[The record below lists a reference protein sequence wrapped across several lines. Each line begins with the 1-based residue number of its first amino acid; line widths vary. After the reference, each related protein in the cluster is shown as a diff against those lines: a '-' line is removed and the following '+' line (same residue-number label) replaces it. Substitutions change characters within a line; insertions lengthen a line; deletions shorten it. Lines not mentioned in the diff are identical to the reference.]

1 MVVNTREHQSWVGGA
16 VEASAAAS
24 ASAASTSSSAAASP
38 SAAASATTSAA
49 APATEA
55 PGLLGLLEALD
66 LLGGTGG
73 GGPSLYRLLGG
84 LGLDNRPNVLADF
97 LTLHDL
103 DVGCQR
109 SARTIADAPP
119 TVVHRY

>member
-1 MVVNTREHQSWVGGA
+1 MVVNTRKHQSWVGGA

-66 LLGGTGG
+66 LLGGTVG
-73 GGPSLYRLLGG
+73 GGPRLQRILGG
-84 LGLDNRPNVLADF
+84 LGLDDCPDVLAHL
-97 LTLHDL
+97 LTFEDL
-103 DVGCQR
+103 DVGRQR
-109 SARTIADAPP
+109 GAGAIVDAPP
-119 TVVHRY
+119 SAVHRY

>member
-1 MVVNTREHQSWVGGA
+1 M
-16 VEASAAAS
+16 EASAAAS

-73 GGPSLYRLLGG
+73 GGPRLQRLLGG
-84 LGLDNRPNVLADF
+84 LGLDDCPDVLADF
-97 LTLHDL
+97 FTLQDL

-109 SARTIADAPP
+109 GARAVVDAPP
-119 TVVHRY
+119 SAVHRY